1 MATGKKSAKTSKTA
15 HVLNVITG
23 VEASGETADSAAVV
37 SPVHAPVAPIL
48 EVARANDDA
57 LADTILSAL
66 TAEVENSGSAP
77 TEEPAPETPPAQAQA
92 SEKEPEAA
100 SEAANPSQ
108 SIPAPP
114 AASSEQAEEI
124 PAESAEHGKPEE
136 QAPMDQPSH
145 TKEQY
150 YNITQAL
157 VEERAPKYMKMM
169 GICMCPRCQA
179 DVKALAL
186 SNLTPKYIVM
196 QPSQVTPMFSVYE
209 GKFGAAVTAQIISAC
224 RVVQDR
230 PRH

>member
-77 TEEPAPETPPAQAQA
+77 TEEPAPET
-92 SEKEPEAA
+92 S
-100 SEAANPSQ
+100 
-108 SIPAPP
+108 PAPP

-124 PAESAEHGKPEE
+124 PAESAEHGEPEE

-145 TKEQY
+145 TEEQY

-224 RVVQDR
+224 RVVQDH